1 MQAEVDE
8 LKEELEE
15 EQFLSS
21 FSAETELSQPEHEA
35 AHEAARK
42 SPAAELPRVEDLET
56 MLATAREEAR
66 VSVEAEAVASG
77 SIGGLRALVTE
88 LECKLE
94 KATEAQPMTSMPT
107 KGCHSP
113 EYRQQDT
120 PDWLRSGERTMPLQ
134 EKPEA
139 RLDRAREEA
148 RAAREEARVA
158 REVARVS
165 VEAKVTATG
174 TIKELRTLVAELEG
188 KLEVAREVELRRTA
202 TEAQL
207 GREDHAPR
215 SGAPRPALELVRRM
229 SLLDDVILPSD
240 VILPRDVYEA
250 LIGGQIEQGQ
260 SPRFLTDEARAALK
274 IQAVARGWSGRT
286 DYKLVRDMEACRQWV
301 AYHVALGEYE
311 EAERL
316 GWDGEHPSPLSRRE
330 LEANVMNERSV
341 KDDEPL
347 VTVRD
352 SAPAA
357 TQRPPR
363 YRRTRS
369 ANTAARASPLA
380 IHARSSSPPMTSM
393 PAKRCH
399 SPEYRQQ
406 DTPDWLRSGERAM
419 RATVTVQPKD
429 DIEDVA
435 ALSRGD
441 PHQDMLELVRDVEA
455 CRQWVAY
462 HVARGEYKDA
472 VELGWDG
479 TNPLALTVQELIE
492 ASIAAY
498 AALKDEALSS
508 PRDVSVE
515 VFPRSPATCTAHASP
530 SALLCPQPRLSRD
543 ECIEVT
549 ARPLTNPQL
558 QNMIEVAAYAP
569 TSSILPSSMET
580 SQLQPAHSQLVDEHP
595 VHLTILERQASFLK
609 SAKENERLEESVN
622 NAASARVN
630 ERLERA
636 RKHNWHV
643 AKMAAASTTVGR
655 HARGHLTRVR
665 LRREGEAARM
675 SKLQRE
681 TERAWAKT

>member
-1 MQAEVDE
+1 MLQAEVDE
-8 LKEELEE
+8 LKGELEE

-21 FSAETELSQPEHEA
+21 ISAPVEPPSQPALEA
-35 AHEAARK
+35 APEAPSADAVSEAALEMAR
-42 SPAAELPRVEDLET
+42 SEARTSAAAELLMQAEVERLKAVLATAEVA
-56 MLATAREEAR
+56 LATAREETRVAHAEAR
-66 VSVEAEAVASG
+66 LFTEAERAATGAQVEELKAMLATARDEAREVALASAVEVEEFKEMLTAARDEVRPARMETCAAHHVAHHIPEAEVAASG
-77 SIGGLRALVTE
+77 TIKELRAL
-88 LECKLE
+88 
-94 KATEAQPMTSMPT
+94 
-107 KGCHSP
+107 
-113 EYRQQDT
+113 
-120 PDWLRSGERTMPLQ
+120 
-134 EKPEA
+134 
-139 RLDRAREEA
+139 EEA
-148 RAAREEARVA
+148 RTAREEARVA

-165 VEAKVTATG
+165 TEAKVVAIG
-174 TIKELRTLVAELEG
+174 TINGLRTLVAQLEY
-188 KLEVAREVELRRTA
+188 KLEAARDLELRRTA
-202 TEAQL
+202 EK
-207 GREDHAPR
+207 
-215 SGAPRPALELVRRM
+215 V
-229 SLLDDVILPSD
+229 
-240 VILPRDVYEA
+240 
-250 LIGGQIEQGQ
+250 
-260 SPRFLTDEARAALK
+260 
-274 IQAVARGWSGRT
+274 
-286 DYKLVRDMEACRQWV
+286 QWV
-301 AYHVALGEYE
+301 TCHVALGEYE

-316 GWDGEHPSPLSRRE
+316 GWDGEHPSPP
-330 LEANVMNERSV
+330 MKRSV
-341 KDDEPL
+341 NADETSDP
-347 VTVRD
+347 VRD
-352 SAPAA
+352 SASPA
-357 TQRPPR
+357 TQRPPQ

-369 ANTAARASPLA
+369 INTAARASPPA
-380 IHARSSSPPMTSM
+380 IRARS
-393 PAKRCH
+393 H

-406 DTPDWLRSGERAM
+406 STPDWLRA
-419 RATVTVQPKD
+419 AVTVQPED
-429 DIEDVA
+429 DIDDDSSA
-435 ALSRGD
+435 APRGD

-515 VFPRSPATCTAHASP
+515 VFPRSPATCTTHASP

>member
-250 LIGGQIEQGQ
+250 LIGGQIEKGQ

-316 GWDGEHPSPLSRRE
+316 GWDGEHPSPP
-330 LEANVMNERSV
+330 MKRSV
-341 KDDEPL
+341 NADETSDP
-347 VTVRD
+347 VRD
-352 SAPAA
+352 SASPA
-357 TQRPPR
+357 TQRPPQ

-369 ANTAARASPLA
+369 INTAARASPPA
-380 IHARSSSPPMTSM
+380 IRARS
-393 PAKRCH
+393 H

-406 DTPDWLRSGERAM
+406 STPDWLRA
-419 RATVTVQPKD
+419 AVTVQPED
-429 DIEDVA
+429 DIDDDSSA
-435 ALSRGD
+435 PPRGD

-569 TSSILPSSMET
+569 TPSILPSSMET